1 MSYRHNH
8 NSTQA
13 AQRQPRMS
21 QLPAV
26 CDYRSSLPKCL
37 SIRPS
42 RCSQSV
48 QSELVYQRDSDGN
61 PTYGPGRESHAHDG
75 TPRF

>member
-1 MSYRHNH
+1 MSYRHNRPKPP
-8 NSTQA
+8 NVN
-13 AQRQPRMS
+13 
-21 QLPAV
+21 PALAI

-42 RCSQSV
+42 RFSRSV
-48 QSELVYQRDSDGN
+48 QPDLVYQRDSDGY